1 MKIVFV
7 DNIGDKSW
15 FSDVLV
21 CENVNEKFGTKIEKM
36 LNNELNDEAYA
47 YLLVEDDYELYKSD
61 FDFLK

>member
-15 FSDVLV
+15 FSDFLV
-21 CENVNEKFGTKIEKM
+21 CENVNKKFGTKIEEM

-61 FDFLK
+61 FDF

>member
-21 CENVNEKFGTKIEKM
+21 CENVNEKFGAKIEEM
-36 LNNELNDEAYA
+36 LNNELKDEAYA

-61 FDFLK
+61 FDF

>member
-47 YLLVEDDYELYKSD
+47 YLLVADDYELYKSD
-61 FDFLK
+61 FEF

>member
-47 YLLVEDDYELYKSD
+47 YLLVADDYELYKSD
-61 FDFLK
+61 FDF

>member
-21 CENVNEKFGTKIEKM
+21 CDNVNKKFGAKIEEM
-36 LNNELNDEAYA
+36 LNNELNNEAYA

-61 FDFLK
+61 FDF

>member
-21 CENVNEKFGTKIEKM
+21 CENVDKKFGAKIEKM

-61 FDFLK
+61 FEF

>member
-21 CENVNEKFGTKIEKM
+21 CENVNEKFGAKIKKM

-47 YLLVEDDYELYKSD
+47 YLLVADDYELYKSD
-61 FDFLK
+61 FDF

>member
-21 CENVNEKFGTKIEKM
+21 CENVNEKFGAKIEK
-36 LNNELNDEAYA
+36 NA
-47 YLLVEDDYELYKSD
+47 K
-61 FDFLK
+61 

>member
-61 FDFLK
+61 FDF

>member
-21 CENVNEKFGTKIEKM
+21 CENVNKKFGSKIEEM

-47 YLLVEDDYELYKSD
+47 YLLVEDDYELYKSE
-61 FDFLK
+61 FEF

>member
-21 CENVNEKFGTKIEKM
+21 CENVNKKFGTKIEEM
-36 LNNELNDEAYA
+36 LNNELNDEAYV
-47 YLLVEDDYELYKSD
+47 YLLVEDDYKLYKSD
-61 FDFLK
+61 FDF

>member
-15 FSDVLV
+15 CSDVLV
-21 CENVNEKFGTKIEKM
+21 CENVNEKFGTKIEEM

-47 YLLVEDDYELYKSD
+47 YLLVEDDYELYKSE
-61 FDFLK
+61 FDF